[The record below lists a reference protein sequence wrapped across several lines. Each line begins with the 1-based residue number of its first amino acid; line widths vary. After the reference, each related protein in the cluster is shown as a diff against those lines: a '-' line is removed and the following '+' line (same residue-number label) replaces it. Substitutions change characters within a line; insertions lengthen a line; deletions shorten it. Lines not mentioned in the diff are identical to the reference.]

1 MSKQRYDPKPKPIE
15 EWTGAEWEIAYNKL
29 NAKFD
34 KLRDHMRLALNLL
47 NKAQT
52 HLSEAIV

>member
-1 MSKQRYDPKPKPIE
+1 MPKMRNDPKPKPID
-15 EWTGAEWEIAYNKL
+15 EWGVEEWEIAYNKL
-29 NAKFD
+29 NEKFE
-34 KLRDHMRLALNLL
+34 KLRNHMRLALNLL

>member
-1 MSKQRYDPKPKPIE
+1 MSKQRNDPKPKPID
-15 EWTGAEWEIAYNKL
+15 EWGTTEWEIAYNKL
-29 NAKFD
+29 NEKYE
-34 KLRDHMRLALNLL
+34 KLKNHMRLALNLL

>member
-1 MSKQRYDPKPKPIE
+1 MAKKRNDPQPKPID
-15 EWTGAEWEIAYNKL
+15 EWGTAEWEIAYNKQ
-29 NAKFD
+29 NEKYE
-34 KLRDHMRLALNLL
+34 KLRNHMRLALNLL

>member
-1 MSKQRYDPKPKPIE
+1 MSKQRYDPKPKPINEWGVE
-15 EWTGAEWEIAYNKL
+15 EWQMAYNKL
-29 NAKFD
+29 NEKYE
-34 KLRDHMRLALNLL
+34 KLRNHMRLALNLL

>member
-1 MSKQRYDPKPKPIE
+1 MATKRNDPKPKPID
-15 EWTGAEWEIAYNKL
+15 EWGTAEWEIAYNKL
-29 NAKFD
+29 NEKYE